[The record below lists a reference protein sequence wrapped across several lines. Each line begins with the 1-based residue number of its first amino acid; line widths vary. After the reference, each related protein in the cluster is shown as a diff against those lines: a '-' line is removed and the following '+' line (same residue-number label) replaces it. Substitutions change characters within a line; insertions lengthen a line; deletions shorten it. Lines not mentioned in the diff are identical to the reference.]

1 MSTLKRA
8 ALIAAMATTFT
19 TAPTMA
25 YEAGDM
31 VLRVGAAGVL
41 PTGESDSLNAVP
53 GGKVEAA
60 DAWSLGLTFTYML
73 TDQFGLGI
81 LAAYPFSHDLESN
94 STLANALGDSSDI
107 GETKQLPPTVT
118 LQWHFP
124 IGSPNFQPY
133 VGAGLNYTY
142 FFDEDT
148 KGPLNGVNLDIDNSW
163 GLAAEA
169 GLDYVMDSDW
179 TLSAQVWYI
188 SIEPEAKIQGG
199 GLNEKIDV
207 EIDPWVFMASVGK
220 KF

>member
-1 MSTLKRA
+1 MNSLKNTVLGVAAASTL
-8 ALIAAMATTFT
+8 LS
-19 TAPTMA
+19 APLMA

-31 VLRVGAAGVL
+31 ILRVGAAGVL

-60 DAWSLGLTFTYML
+60 DAWSLGITFTYML
-73 TDQFGLGI
+73 TDQIGVGI
-81 LAAYPFSHDLESN
+81 LGAYPFSHDLESN
-94 STLANALGDSSDI
+94 GTLATALGDSSDV

-124 IGSPNFQPY
+124 TGSKNFQPY
-133 VGAGLNYTY
+133 VGAGVNYTY
-142 FFDEDT
+142 FFDEDA

-163 GLAAEA
+163 GLAGEA
-169 GLDYVMDSDW
+169 GLDYVMDNDW
-179 TLSAQVWYI
+179 TLSAQAWYI
-188 SIEPEAKIQGG
+188 GIEPTAKLQGG

-207 EIDPWVFMASVGK
+207 GIDPWVFMASVGK

>member
-1 MSTLKRA
+1 MSSLKNTVLGVAAASTL
-8 ALIAAMATTFT
+8 LS
-19 TAPTMA
+19 APLMA

-31 VLRVGAAGVL
+31 ILRVGAAGVL

-60 DAWSLGLTFTYML
+60 DAWSLGITFTYML
-73 TDQFGLGI
+73 TDQIGVGI
-81 LAAYPFSHDLESN
+81 LGAYPFSHDLESN
-94 STLANALGDSSDI
+94 GTLATALGDSSDV

-124 IGSPNFQPY
+124 TGSKNFQPY
-133 VGAGLNYTY
+133 VGAGVNYTY
-142 FFDEDT
+142 FFDEDA

-163 GLAAEA
+163 GLAGEA
-169 GLDYVMDSDW
+169 GLDYVMDNDW
-179 TLSAQVWYI
+179 TLSAQAWYI
-188 SIEPEAKIQGG
+188 GIEPTAKLQGG

-207 EIDPWVFMASVGK
+207 GIDPWVFMASVGK